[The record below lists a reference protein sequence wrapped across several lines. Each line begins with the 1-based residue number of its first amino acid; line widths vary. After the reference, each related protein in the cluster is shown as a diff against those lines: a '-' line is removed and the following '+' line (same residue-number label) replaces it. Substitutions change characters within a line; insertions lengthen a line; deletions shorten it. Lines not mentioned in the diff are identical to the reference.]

1 MGAIRFVMRAGCSG
15 AFCYAVGCSL
25 RGTRPRCDES
35 RNIQSRK
42 GKQCSDGAIYSRIAR
57 AVHLRRTV
65 ESAAMPNLQVVSNDD
80 LPVEATPAGSST
92 TKLVV
97 QWIVGI
103 VVVFGL
109 GTWLVWWTAAVQ
121 RTSTME
127 DIRAACQRVMPE
139 TVERCVDTVI
149 LQRGGAR
156 R

>member
-1 MGAIRFVMRAGCSG
+1 
-15 AFCYAVGCSL
+15 
-25 RGTRPRCDES
+25 
-35 RNIQSRK
+35 
-42 GKQCSDGAIYSRIAR
+42 
-57 AVHLRRTV
+57 
-65 ESAAMPNLQVVSNDD
+65 MPNLQVVSKDD
-80 LPVEATPAGSST
+80 LPVEAIPAGSST

-109 GTWLVWWTAAVQ
+109 GTWLVWWGASVQ
-121 RTSTME
+121 RTFAME

-149 LQRGGAR
+149 IQRGGAR